1 MKKSLFFCV
10 EKSEGK
16 EMGCEIRC
24 KKRCVQGKLLAS
36 TSYCS
41 SVRVSKKMMM
51 YFLFLFFL
59 NTKVYYYSVAQY
71 ESKSVKE
78 NDDLY
83 FIFYIF
89 YMHIFIIII
98 LKVPSTFYFF

>member
-16 EMGCEIRC
+16 EMGCEIRY
-24 KKRCVQGKLLAS
+24 KKRCVQGNLLAS

-51 YFLFLFFL
+51 YFLFLFL

-98 LKVPSTFYFF
+98 LKVATFYFF